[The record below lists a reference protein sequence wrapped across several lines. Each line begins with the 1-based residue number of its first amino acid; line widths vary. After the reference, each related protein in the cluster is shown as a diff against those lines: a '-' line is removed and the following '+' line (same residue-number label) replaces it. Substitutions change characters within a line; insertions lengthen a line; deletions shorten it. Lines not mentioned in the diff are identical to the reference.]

1 MKVTDAFLGEHGVF
15 YAQFDHLERILPGE
29 DRVETVRGMAALLA
43 AALVPHAELEN
54 ELLFDAMALSGEHPG
69 PPAMMREEH
78 AEIERLLEEAGEAS
92 DLDRAKAALGEAI
105 RLSRIHFEKEERIAF
120 PLAERVLDERALGE
134 RASDWAGRRS
144 VRVAPAV

>member
-54 ELLFDAMALSGEHPG
+54 ELLFDAMALSGDHPG

-78 AEIERLLEEAGEAS
+78 AEIERLLEEAGVS
-92 DLDRAKAALGEAI
+92 SHRARAWAAWGEAI
-105 RLSRIHFEKEERIAF
+105 RLARIHFVSVVRIAF
-120 PLAERVLDERALGE
+120 PLAEGVRDARALGE